1 MIKPVKNPIIKEL
14 VDLKLINLKNC
25 SVISKTTRD
34 KKIKVY
40 QDKKSGIIFLE
51 KFVRDKK
58 YYQLDRTMSQ
68 KDIVR
73 YTNLLK
79 NDDKRRFNQF
89 KNVLKSKRILDFGC
103 EFGGFLKNI
112 TNSKKLHGLEIN
124 KNCIKFL
131 KKKGINVI
139 DNLENNKLK
148 FDVITMFH
156 VLEHLPNQINIL
168 KKLRQNLDNNG
179 KIIIEVPSASDLL
192 ISFKN
197 LKSFKKF
204 TFWSEHIIL
213 HTRDSLK
220 KVLKA
225 SGFKNIRV
233 INFQRYDLN
242 NHLGWF
248 LNNSPGGHLIFKD
261 IYDEELN
268 AAYSDFL
275 VRKNKT
281 DTLIAIANK

>member
-1 MIKPVKNPIIKEL
+1 MRKPLKNPIIKEL

-34 KKIKVY
+34 KKIKVL

-58 YYQLDRTMSQ
+58 YYQLDRIMSQ
-68 KDIVR
+68 KDIAR

-179 KIIIEVPSASDLL
+179 KIIIEVPSSSDLL

>member
-1 MIKPVKNPIIKEL
+1 MRKPLKNPIIKEL

-34 KKIKVY
+34 KKIKVL

-261 IYDEELN
+261 VFDEELK

>member
-1 MIKPVKNPIIKEL
+1 MIKPMKNPIIKEL

-34 KKIKVY
+34 KKIKVL

-58 YYQLDRTMSQ
+58 YYQLDRKMSQ
-68 KDIVR
+68 KDIAR

-220 KVLKA
+220 KFLKA
-225 SGFKNIRV
+225 AGFKNIRV

-261 IYDEELN
+261 VFDEELN
-268 AAYSDFL
+268 ATYSDFL

>member
-179 KIIIEVPSASDLL
+179 KIIIEVPSSSDLL

-220 KVLKA
+220 KFLKA
-225 SGFKNIRV
+225 AGFKNIRV

-261 IYDEELN
+261 VFDEELK

-281 DTLIAIANK
+281 DTLIAIACK

>member
-1 MIKPVKNPIIKEL
+1 MRKSLKNPVIKEL
-14 VDLKLINLKNC
+14 VDLKLVNLKNC

-34 KKIKVY
+34 KKIKVL

-58 YYQLDRTMSQ
+58 YYQLDRKMSQ
-68 KDIVR
+68 KDIAR

-168 KKLRQNLDNNG
+168 KRLRQNLDNNG

-281 DTLIAIANK
+281 DTLIATANK

>member
-1 MIKPVKNPIIKEL
+1 MRKPLKNPVIKEL
-14 VDLKLINLKNC
+14 VDLKLVNLKNC

-34 KKIKVY
+34 KKIKVL

-58 YYQLDRTMSQ
+58 YYQLDRKMSQ
-68 KDIVR
+68 KDIAR

-168 KKLRQNLDNNG
+168 KRLRQNLDNNG

-233 INFQRYDLN
+233 INFQRYNLN

>member
-1 MIKPVKNPIIKEL
+1 MRKSLKNPVIKEL
-14 VDLKLINLKNC
+14 VDLKLVNLKNC

-34 KKIKVY
+34 KKIKVL

-58 YYQLDRTMSQ
+58 YYQLDRKMSQ
-68 KDIVR
+68 KDIAR

-204 TFWSEHIIL
+204 TFWSQHIIL

>member
-1 MIKPVKNPIIKEL
+1 MRKSLKNPIIKEL

-34 KKIKVY
+34 KKIKVL

-58 YYQLDRTMSQ
+58 YYQLDRKMSQ
-68 KDIVR
+68 KDIAR

-89 KNVLKSKRILDFGC
+89 KNALKSKRILDFRC

-220 KVLKA
+220 KFLKA
-225 SGFKNIRV
+225 AGFKNIRV

-261 IYDEELN
+261 VFDEELN
-268 AAYSDFL
+268 ATYSDFL

-281 DTLIAIANK
+281 DTLIAIACK

>member
-1 MIKPVKNPIIKEL
+1 MRKSLKNPVIKEL
-14 VDLKLINLKNC
+14 VDLKLVNLKNC

-34 KKIKVY
+34 KKIKVL

-58 YYQLDRTMSQ
+58 YYQLDRKMSQ
-68 KDIVR
+68 KDIAR

-168 KKLRQNLDNNG
+168 KRLRQNLDNNG

-204 TFWSEHIIL
+204 TFWSQHIIL

>member
-1 MIKPVKNPIIKEL
+1 MRKPLKNPVIKEL
-14 VDLKLINLKNC
+14 VDLKLVNLKNC

-34 KKIKVY
+34 KKIKVL

-58 YYQLDRTMSQ
+58 YYQLDRKMSQ
-68 KDIVR
+68 KDIAR

-233 INFQRYDLN
+233 INFQRYNLN

>member
-1 MIKPVKNPIIKEL
+1 MRKSLKNPVIKEL
-14 VDLKLINLKNC
+14 VDLKLVNLKNC

-34 KKIKVY
+34 KKIKVL

-58 YYQLDRTMSQ
+58 YYQLDRKMSQ
-68 KDIVR
+68 KDIAR

-204 TFWSEHIIL
+204 TFWSQHIIL

-233 INFQRYDLN
+233 INFQRYNLN

>member
-1 MIKPVKNPIIKEL
+1 MRKPLKNPVIKEL
-14 VDLKLINLKNC
+14 VDLKLVNLKNC

-34 KKIKVY
+34 KKIKVL

-58 YYQLDRTMSQ
+58 YYQLDRKMSQ
-68 KDIVR
+68 KDIAR

-131 KKKGINVI
+131 KKKEINVI

-168 KKLRQNLDNNG
+168 KRLRQNLDNNG

>member
-1 MIKPVKNPIIKEL
+1 MRKSLKNPVIKEL
-14 VDLKLINLKNC
+14 VDLKLVNLKNC

-34 KKIKVY
+34 KKIKVL

-58 YYQLDRTMSQ
+58 YYQLDRKMSQ
-68 KDIVR
+68 KDIAR

-168 KKLRQNLDNNG
+168 KRLRQNLDNNG

-233 INFQRYDLN
+233 INFQRYNLN